1 MPKLSDSKL
10 TMADMRIIA
19 IISLNPI
26 LAAALARG
34 DYELSKKLLKV
45 EDGEVVD
52 FTDDELERMKQ
63 RNSTYEPVDGDHR
76 RLRRTCTE

>member
-1 MPKLSDSKL
+1 MPKLTDSKL

-34 DYELSKKLLKV
+34 DFELSRKLLKV

-63 RNSTYEPVDGDHR
+63 RNLTYEPVDGDHR
-76 RLRRTCTE
+76 RLRRNCTE

>member
-10 TMADMRIIA
+10 TMADMRLIA

-26 LAAALARG
+26 LAAALASG
-34 DYELSKKLLKV
+34 DFELSKKLLKV

-52 FTDDELERMKQ
+52 FTDEELARMNVPPASYQ
-63 RNSTYEPVDGDHR
+63 EVDGDHR

>member
-1 MPKLSDSKL
+1 MPKLNDSKL
-10 TMADMRIIA
+10 TMADMRLIA

-34 DYELSKKLLKV
+34 DFELSKKLLKV

-52 FTDDELERMKQ
+52 FTDEELARMNVPSASYQ
-63 RNSTYEPVDGDHR
+63 EVDGDHR